1 VTGADNNQE
10 SPAQQPGFLFPGSE
24 ETRTS
29 EPLPVEPDERPA
41 APVRHG
47 LSLRFVLSV
56 ALHAIFFTLLFF
68 NLPSPKL
75 EQPPEET
82 VTVDMV
88 PPPEEKKPEPKP
100 EAPKPPEAKVEK
112 AARAPDATMLAV
124 PPPPPRKDIPESD
137 RFAGAAKPDKPESP
151 VETAPK
157 PDETAK
163 PAEDNRPAPGE
174 DTPRPPDEA
183 KAEAPANPS
192 KDDPAKAARDAA
204 DILAAKEG
212 SGVSAP
218 DNPPVPPPQ
227 TPSADPAPKPTPPG
241 QGVKDAPPLKRAK
254 VLSNARLNDPLQ
266 RMALGQLPLKK
277 RIVQL
282 CTFEAL
288 AQVMQARPG
297 TQLHGMVPY
306 ADHQDRIEGGVLNA
320 TGGAYRTM
328 AGDWYDISF
337 RCAVNADDMTVTSFS
352 FHLGD
357 KKVTR
362 AERKARGLP
371 TD

>member
-1 VTGADNNQE
+1 MTGADKNQE
-10 SPAQQPGFLFPGSE
+10 SPAQQPGFLFPE
-24 ETRTS
+24 PEAVVETDT
-29 EPLPVEPDERPA
+29 LPVEPEVR
-41 APVRHG
+41 APEAPRRAF
-47 LSLRFVLSV
+47 SLRFVLSV
-56 ALHAIFFTLLFF
+56 ALHAIIFTLLFL

-75 EQPPEET
+75 EQPPQET

-88 PPPEEKKPEPKP
+88 PQPEEKKPAPKP
-100 EAPKPPEAKVEK
+100 EAPKPPEVKVEK
-112 AARAPDATMLAV
+112 ADRAPDATMLAV

-137 RFAGAAKPDKPESP
+137 RFAGASKPDKPDAP

-163 PAEDNRPAPGE
+163 PAEDNRPPPGE
-174 DTPRPPDEA
+174 DTPRPPNAAQAPAPAAPAKEDAA
-183 KAEAPANPS
+183 KAQSDAPG
-192 KDDPAKAARDAA
+192 
-204 DILAAKEG
+204 ILAAKEG

-218 DNPPVPPPQ
+218 DNPPVPPPPV
-227 TPSADPAPKPTPPG
+227 TSSEPSKQPEQPG

-288 AQVMQARPG
+288 AQIMQARPG

-306 ADHQDRIEGGVLNA
+306 GDHQDRIQGNVLNA
-320 TGGAYRTM
+320 DGGAYRTM

-352 FHLGD
+352 FHLGE

-371 TD
+371 AD

>member
-1 VTGADNNQE
+1 MQG
-10 SPAQQPGFLFPGSE
+10 
-24 ETRTS
+24 ETEHRKKELAWGLLAS
-29 EPLPVEPDERPA
+29 MLLHIVPV
-41 APVRHG
+41 
-47 LSLRFVLSV
+47 
-56 ALHAIFFTLLFF
+56 LLF
-68 NLPSPKL
+68 LMHWPVASYH
-75 EQPPEET
+75 PPEET

-88 PPPEEKKPEPKP
+88 PPSEEKKPAPKP
-100 EAPKPPEAKVEK
+100 EEAPKPPDAKVEK
-112 AARAPDATMLAV
+112 ADRAPDATMLAV

-137 RFAGAAKPDKPESP
+137 RFAGATKPEKPETP

-163 PAEDNRPAPGE
+163 PAEDNRPPPGE
-174 DTPRPPDEA
+174 NTPRPPSEAQASAPDAPKQEDTA
-183 KAEAPANPS
+183 KALSEAP
-192 KDDPAKAARDAA
+192 

-218 DNPPVPPPQ
+218 DNPPVPPPV
-227 TPSADPAPKPTPPG
+227 PSAQPAKQPEPPG

-288 AQVMQARPG
+288 AQIMQARPG

-306 ADHQDRIEGGVLNA
+306 GDHQDRIQGNVLNA

-328 AGDWYDISF
+328 AGDWFDISF

-371 TD
+371 AD